1 MASLSSN
8 VAGRSL
14 RFALG
19 HPREVWLVA
28 RMAAGVAVFS
38 AAARAMPLPR
48 ALSLVAPR
56 PRAIRDGGADALSDE
71 RVAQLLDALL
81 GLDLLCFTP
90 TCWKRAAVLH
100 RQLALRGRETRVVFG
115 VRREGDDVLA
125 GHAWVEAG
133 GAPLF
138 EKLPPEYAVTYCF
151 PH

>member
-1 MASLSSN
+1 MSA
-8 VAGRSL
+8 AARGA
-14 RFALG
+14 RFVRE
-19 HPREVWLVA
+19 HPREAWLVA
-28 RMAAGVAVFS
+28 RMAAGIATVS
-38 AAARAMPLPR
+38 AAARLLPLPR
-48 ALSLVAPR
+48 ALSLVAAGA
-56 PRAIRDGGADALSDE
+56 RASGRAAGDLTDE

-81 GLDLLCFTP
+81 GLNLLCFTP

>member
-1 MASLSSN
+1 MANPLS
-8 VAGRSL
+8 AAAKGA
-14 RFALG
+14 RFARR
-19 HPREVWLVA
+19 HPREAWLVA
-28 RMAAGVAVFS
+28 RMATGVAAVS
-38 AAARAMPLPR
+38 AAARVLPLPR
-48 ALSLVAPR
+48 ALSLVAPGA
-56 PRAIRDGGADALSDE
+56 RASVRTADGLSDE

-81 GLDLLCFTP
+81 GLNLLFFTP

-133 GAPLF
+133 GEALF

-151 PH
+151 PS